1 MQRGKASQIDNGKQT
16 SAIELEPANWKP
28 LELRIGTRCSEFMWM
43 FRENGLEHYKHIDTR
58 RYLILDAKG
67 RSYVRRDGDMVRV
80 NFRKE
85 FRRVVEA
92 SDARSVC

>member
-1 MQRGKASQIDNGKQT
+1 MQRGRASQIDNGKQP
-16 SAIELEPANWKP
+16 SAVELEPANWKP
-28 LELRIGTRCSEFMWM
+28 LEIRIGTRCSEFM
-43 FRENGLEHYKHIDTR
+43 FRENGLEHYKHVDTR
-58 RYLILDAKG
+58 RYLILDTKG